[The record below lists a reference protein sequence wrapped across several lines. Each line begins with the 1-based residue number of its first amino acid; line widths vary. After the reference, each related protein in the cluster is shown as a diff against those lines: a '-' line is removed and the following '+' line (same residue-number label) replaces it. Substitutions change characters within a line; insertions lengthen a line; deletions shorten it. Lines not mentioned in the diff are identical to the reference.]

1 MRITL
6 QFWILGIAIAL
17 LGSVSFAQGR
27 QTQLLALHKA
37 EAYPPLENHVS
48 ADGLSM
54 LPSAPI
60 TQRDQ
65 RYFQEVT
72 RASQTEIMASQM
84 AAIRASS
91 PAVREFARHSVINH
105 TTAVG
110 KLNGFAQRKK
120 IMLSLQ
126 LTEAQQQMLERLNA
140 LSGEAFDQLYIKEA
154 GIKAHEDTLGLLKRV
169 QKSGQDDELKLL
181 ALELQAPLAMRIDVI
196 KAIAN
201 VN

>member
-6 QFWILGIAIAL
+6 QFWLLGIAIAL
-17 LGSVSFAQGR
+17 LSSVSFAQGR
-27 QTQLLALHKA
+27 QKQLLALHHA
-37 EAYPPLENHVS
+37 ETYQPVEKDVNAAAPS
-48 ADGLSM
+48 TLS
-54 LPSAPI
+54 SAPV

-65 RYFQEVT
+65 RYFQDVT

-91 PAVREFARHSVINH
+91 PAVRQFARHTVMNH

-126 LTEAQQQMLERLNA
+126 PTEAQQKMLERLNA
-140 LSGEAFDQLYIKEA
+140 LSGEEFDQLYIKEA
-154 GIKAHEDTLGLLKRV
+154 GIRAHEDTLGLLKRV

-181 ALELQAPLAMRIDVI
+181 ALELQAPVEMRIGMI

>member
-17 LGSVSFAQGR
+17 LSSVSFAQVR
-27 QTQLLALHKA
+27 QKQLLALQQA
-37 EAYPPLENHVS
+37 EAYQPLEKREITAEPLTHS
-48 ADGLSM
+48 
-54 LPSAPI
+54 SAPI

-65 RYFQEVT
+65 RYFQDVT

-84 AAIRASS
+84 AAIRANS
-91 PAVREFARHSVINH
+91 PAVREFARHTVVNH

-126 LTEAQQQMLERLNA
+126 PTEAQQKMLERLNA

-154 GIKAHEDTLGLLKRV
+154 GIKAHEDTLELLKRV
-169 QKSGQDDELKLL
+169 QRSGQDDELKLL
-181 ALELQAPLAMRIDVI
+181 ALELQAPLAMRIDTI

>member
-6 QFWILGIAIAL
+6 QFWLLGIAIAL
-17 LGSVSFAQGR
+17 LSSVSFAQVR
-27 QTQLLALHKA
+27 QKQLLALHHA
-37 EAYPPLENHVS
+37 VAYQPVEKDLHAVGS
-48 ADGLSM
+48 SM
-54 LPSAPI
+54 PASAPV

-65 RYFQEVT
+65 RYFQDVT

-84 AAIRASS
+84 AAIRANS
-91 PAVREFARHSVINH
+91 PAVRQFARHTVVNH

-120 IMLSLQ
+120 IALSLQ
-126 LTEAQQQMLERLNA
+126 PTEAQQKMLERLNA
-140 LSGEAFDQLYIKEA
+140 LSGEEFDQLYIKEA
-154 GIKAHEDTLGLLKRV
+154 GIRAHEDTLELLKRV

-181 ALELQAPLAMRIDVI
+181 ALELQAPVEMRIGMI

>member
-6 QFWILGIAIAL
+6 QFWLLGIAIAL
-17 LGSVSFAQGR
+17 LSSVSFAQVR
-27 QTQLLALHKA
+27 QKQLLALHHA
-37 EAYPPLENHVS
+37 EAYQPIEKDLHAVGS
-48 ADGLSM
+48 SM
-54 LPSAPI
+54 PASAPV

-65 RYFQEVT
+65 RYFQDVT

-84 AAIRASS
+84 AAIRANS
-91 PAVREFARHSVINH
+91 PAVRQFARHTVVNH

-120 IMLSLQ
+120 IALSLQ
-126 LTEAQQQMLERLNA
+126 PTEAQQKMLERLNA
-140 LSGEAFDQLYIKEA
+140 LSGEEFDQLYIKEA
-154 GIKAHEDTLGLLKRV
+154 GIRAHEDTLELLKRV

-181 ALELQAPLAMRIDVI
+181 ALELQAPVEMRIGMI